1 MFNLIFEFLFILTI
15 NFTIMDTNKDI
26 ISDLEKEIISNNS
39 NISSKKQKIR
49 KVIIF
54 FLLFFS
60 ILNLINFIILI
71 IVLGVKDV
79 FAWLRLIVSILELS
93 LVILINKIFKA
104 PKISKK
110 TKIFL
115 IISGCLFAI
124 FCIFFIII
132 CIFIFTGYN
141 LNIDNN
147 IQIEYLLVLGTKIE
161 NNQPGIILEKRL
173 EKTVEFYNSHQNIT
187 LILSGGKTSDSDLSE
202 AQVMKN
208 YLLNHSDISESQIIT
223 EDDSMNTVE
232 NLKNIL
238 KIIGNDKKVG
248 LCTSNSHM
256 YRAYGLAKKLN
267 FIYLYPLSAKG
278 YFWTFYGDIMREF
291 YCVIFEYFSGNMNL
305 FNIL

>member
-278 YFWTFYGDIMREF
+278 YFWTFYGDIIREF